1 METPLPSAPDSPVRR
16 SRRRAAGVA
25 CYLIGCVLS
34 VVSVAVAFAAFD
46 QPRHW
51 LAGAIVA
58 TVLLLIAVAVLVA
71 AEHFFV
77 PSVADVLAHDA
88 RPPVVYLRPF
98 GEDEALTYD
107 VISTGETTT
116 AITAKAEDFLLALNA
131 IGPLVSIAEPNRWAR
146 LGMHPHGAYRDFVGE
161 GDWQARVQTWLD
173 QAGMVVLAMGD
184 SPGIEWEIQQV
195 RQRVGPQSLLL
206 YLPPRP
212 ADAFTRKGRHKKE
225 QAIYEHF
232 RALVEKHFGL
242 TMPPFTEST
251 YLIGFDADGTP
262 VMAPDAPR
270 KRWAFTEHG
279 RVADAIRS
287 QLGAVLAKVRP
298 DAQLD
303 TYQIAGRPGLWARTI
318 AATTLILTSIGI
330 GLLSG
335 LAGPVASLAL
345 QALPGLMLTAG
356 WVLLARYFGKPWVWI
371 VPIALGISVALNF
384 GVQAYAQI
392 DPEAGYMLLR
402 SPWYQLAGSLV
413 HWIYVGAVL
422 TLGVALAGRRA
433 GDG

>member
-1 METPLPSAPDSPVRR
+1 METPPLPAADSPVRR

-25 CYLIGCVLS
+25 CYLTGCVLGLI
-34 VVSVAVAFAAFD
+34 SVAVAFAAFN
-46 QPRHW
+46 QH
-51 LAGAIVA
+51 AGFLVGALIAIV
-58 TVLLLIAVAVLVA
+58 LLILAVTLLVV

-77 PSVADVLAHDA
+77 PSVADVLARDT

-116 AITAKAEDFLLALNA
+116 PITAKAEDFLLALNA
-131 IGPLVSIAEPNRWAR
+131 IGPLISIAEPNRWAR
-146 LGMHPHGAYRDFVGE
+146 LGMHPQGAYRDFIGE
-161 GDWQARVQTWLD
+161 GDWQARVQRWLD

-212 ADAFTRKGRHKKE
+212 TDAFTRKGRHQKE

-232 RALVEKHFGL
+232 SPLVEKHFGL
-242 TMPPFTEST
+242 TMPPFSAST
-251 YLIGFDADGTP
+251 YLIGFDADGAP

-270 KRWAFTEHG
+270 KRWVFTEHS
-279 RVADAIRS
+279 RVANAIRS
-287 QLGAVLAKVRP
+287 QLGAVLAKIRP
-298 DAQLD
+298 DARLEH
-303 TYQIAGRPGLWARTI
+303 YRIAGRSGLWARVI
-318 AATTLILTSIGI
+318 AATTLILASIGI
-330 GLLSG
+330 GLSGAPAGPFAG
-335 LAGPVASLAL
+335 LAA

-356 WVLLARYFGKPWVWI
+356 WVLLARYFGKPWVWT
-371 VPIALGISVALNF
+371 VPIAIGISVALNI
-384 GVQAYAQI
+384 GVQVYVQI
-392 DPEAGYMLLR
+392 DPEVGYMLLR

-413 HWIYVGAVL
+413 HLIYAGAVL
-422 TLGVALAGRRA
+422 ALGVALAGQRLP
-433 GDG
+433 DS

>member
-1 METPLPSAPDSPVRR
+1 METPPPPAPDSPVRR
-16 SRRRAAGVA
+16 SRRHAAGVV
-25 CYLIGCVLS
+25 CYLIGCLLG
-34 VVSVAVAFAAFD
+34 VVSVAVAFAAFG
-46 QPRHW
+46 QALHW

-58 TVLLLIAVAVLVA
+58 TVLLLMAVASLVA

-77 PSVADVLAHDA
+77 PSVADVLARDTRA
-88 RPPVVYLRPF
+88 PVVYLRPF
-98 GEDEALTYD
+98 GEDQALTYD
-107 VISTGETTT
+107 IVSTGETTT

-146 LGMHPHGAYRDFVGE
+146 VGMHPHGAYRDFIGE

-195 RQRVGPQSLLL
+195 RQRVAPQSLLL

-232 RALVEKHFGL
+232 SPLVEKHFGL

-251 YLIGFDADGTP
+251 YLIGFDADGAP

-270 KRWAFTEHG
+270 KRWAFTEHS

-303 TYQIAGRPGLWARTI
+303 TYRLAGRPGLWTRAI
-318 AATTLILTSIGI
+318 AATTLILASIGI
-330 GLLSG
+330 GLLG
-335 LAGPVASLAL
+335 GPTGAVASLAL
-345 QALPGLMLTAG
+345 QAFPGLMLTAG
-356 WVLLARYFGKPWVWI
+356 WVLLARYFGTRWVWI
-371 VPIALGISVALNF
+371 VPIALGISVALNI
-384 GVQAYAQI
+384 GVQVYVQI
-392 DPEAGYMLLR
+392 DPAAGFMLLR

-413 HWIYVGAVL
+413 NWIYAGAVL
-422 TLGVALAGRRA
+422 AIGVALAGRRA
-433 GDG
+433 GDC